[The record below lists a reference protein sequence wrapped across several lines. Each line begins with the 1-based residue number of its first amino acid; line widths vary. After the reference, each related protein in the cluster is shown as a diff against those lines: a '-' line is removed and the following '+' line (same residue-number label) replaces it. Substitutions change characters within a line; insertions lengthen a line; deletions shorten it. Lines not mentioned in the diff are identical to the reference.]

1 MRTKNLI
8 FAPSCWLWRHFSS
21 LGVDFH
27 VDSKIGVPGK
37 RLSTVVTCVSSLV
50 PMLLLMILHLAL
62 LWKPFPTNA
71 ALVFALPGVP
81 ALVDVQL
88 DLRLERLWT
97 K

>member
-1 MRTKNLI
+1 MCIR
-8 FAPSCWLWRHFSS
+8 
-21 LGVDFH
+21 
-27 VDSKIGVPGK
+27 DS
-37 RLSTVVTCVSSLV
+37 V